1 MKSTAACHAS
11 LLMKHLNWLFI
22 LVPVLV
28 SCAPVGDAT
37 PTTLATNISSFS
49 EEIIDSKGVV
59 MRFVPAGE
67 FTMGNDRA
75 KSEDDVDEKPAHR
88 VYLDAFYIDKYE
100 VTNSLYAACV
110 DKGVCEPQVSLDSYT
125 RSSYYGDSQ
134 FDDYPVISV
143 DWHMA
148 NTYCEWRGAH
158 LPTEAQWEKAAR
170 GTDARTY
177 PWGEGIDCNKANY
190 QPCIGDTAPVG
201 SYESGV
207 SPYGL
212 YDMAGNVMEWVADW
226 YSETYYQMSPVSN
239 PLGPD
244 SGSDPNRVL
253 RGGSWISTEN
263 MVRAAS
269 RHWPWNAFGA
279 SFANIETGF
288 RCALRMS

>member
-1 MKSTAACHAS
+1 
-11 LLMKHLNWLFI
+11 MKHVSLLFI

-28 SCAPVGDAT
+28 GCTPVRDAT
-37 PTTLATNISSFS
+37 QTAFATNTPSFS
-49 EEIIDSKGVV
+49 EEITDSKGVV

-67 FTMGNDRA
+67 FTMGSDQP
-75 KSEDDVDEKPAHR
+75 KSEDDMDEKPAHL

-100 VTNSLYAACV
+100 VTNALYQACV
-110 DKGVCEPQVSLDSYT
+110 DEGICESQVSLDSYT
-125 RSSYYGDSQ
+125 RSSYYGNSQ
-134 FDDYPVISV
+134 FNDYPVISV
-143 DWHMA
+143 HWEMA
-148 NTYCEWRGAH
+148 NTYCQWRGAH

-190 QPCIGDTAPVG
+190 QPCIGDTTPIG
-201 SYESGV
+201 NYESGV

-226 YSETYYQMSPVSN
+226 YSETYYQNSPASN
-239 PLGPD
+239 PLGPN

-253 RGGSWISTEN
+253 RGGSWISTDN

-269 RHWPWNAFGA
+269 RHWPWNAFGG

-288 RCALRMS
+288 RCALRISS